1 MARQDSI
8 FHRLGG
14 FAAVSRIVSDFYGR
28 ATSDT
33 ILAPFFAGIDMA
45 TQIDH
50 QTRFVSSL
58 MGGPASYTNE
68 HLQRVHERLHIDE
81 KTFEHMIALFRETLE
96 DHDLDE
102 TDIGT
107 IMADMT
113 ARRPHVLNPR

>member
-1 MARQDSI
+1 MARSDSI
-8 FHRLGG
+8 FLRLGG

-28 ATSDT
+28 ATSDS
-33 ILAPFFAGIDMA
+33 ILSPFFVGIDMA

-68 HLQRVHERLHIDE
+68 HLQRVHEHLRIDE
-81 KTFEHMIALFRETLE
+81 ATFAHMTLVFRETLE
-96 DHDLDE
+96 DHDVAE

-107 IMADMT
+107 IMGEMA
-113 ARRPHVLNPR
+113 ARRPYILGAR